1 MYFTEEANSQTH
13 TSYLFTLRMWLEDLG
28 SGEVGWRGKVQHI
41 NSGEVRYFHDW
52 STMLNFVKSQLCN
65 FYAEGPSSVEA
76 DELSKSNGEDTS

>member
-1 MYFTEEANSQTH
+1 MYFTDEANNHTH

-52 STMLNFVKSQLCN
+52 STMLTFVKSQLCN
-65 FYAEGPSSVEA
+65 FHAEGPSSVEA
-76 DELSKSNGEDTS
+76 YELSKSKGEDTS